1 MRCPLWGVV
10 AMTLLNSAFDFAF
23 EPFVDR
29 PPLFALVVF
38 SVATAFL
45 LLLIYRFL
53 SNRRAIRRL
62 NDLLEA
68 HLLEVRLFQGQ
79 LGVVWRAYG
88 NLLRAAVSCLGWS
101 LLPLV
106 VVALPVTLLIAQMA
120 LRLGSRPLMPGES
133 ALLVVHVDNPAAV
146 DRVSLQLPE
155 GVVEIAPL
163 VRIPAERRVVAR
175 LETRFIG
182 RSEIRVSDGASSVS
196 KEIVTGGGLE
206 RLSAQRLRGGWF
218 DRLLEP
224 GEEALPRSSAVSSI
238 TLAYPGRT
246 IPLGPVAVSWL
257 AVYLV
262 VTLAA
267 VFVLTPFVGAES

>member
-53 SNRRAIRRL
+53 SNRRAIRRR

-79 LGVVWRAYG
+79 LAVVWRAYG
-88 NLLRAAVSCLGWS
+88 NLLRAAFSCLGWS

-146 DRVSLQLPE
+146 DRISLQLPE

-218 DRLLEP
+218 DHLLEP

-262 VTLAA
+262 VTLAG